1 MKNIVILGSGAG
13 SNAENIALYFKN
25 HPTIRVAAFVC
36 NRADA
41 GIVKRAAKLG
51 LPYRVF
57 DRATFYDGH
66 SVVDYLQSLHT
77 DLVVLAGFLWLVP
90 EDLIAAFPK
99 RIINVHPA
107 LLPDFGGKGMYGAK
121 LHQAVIAVG
130 ASESGITFHYVNA
143 HFDEGEIIR
152 QDKIA
157 LHATETPASLEAR
170 IRELEHLHFPKVIE
184 SLLS

>member
-1 MKNIVILGSGAG
+1 MKNIVILGSGSG

-25 HPTIRVAAFVC
+25 HPTIQVAAFVS

-41 GIVKRAAKLG
+41 GIVKRAAQLG
-51 LPYRVF
+51 LPCRVF
-57 DRATFYDGH
+57 EREAFYNGH

-121 LHQAVIAVG
+121 VHQSVIAAGV
-130 ASESGITFHYVNA
+130 SDSGITFHYVNA

-152 QDKIA
+152 QEKIA
-157 LHATETPASLEAR
+157 LHPGETAESLEGR
-170 IRELEHLHFPKVIE
+170 IRDLEHAHFPKLIE